1 MQLVVFESAGLV
13 PSRHMSGGK
22 LCFLVAFG
30 FHPFPD
36 CLRQQLPVCGALQT
50 GAPLSLQSLACSG
63 LRRPLLAC
71 YAPGLQAS
79 LVVALSPLV
88 FGRCK
93 GLAFAVAVLGFGHL
107 DVLLL
112 LQSPSRGCLKAADM
126 CCL

>member
-1 MQLVVFESAGLV
+1 MASCVFWL
-13 PSRHMSGGK
+13 
-22 LCFLVAFG
+22 LFG

-88 FGRCK
+88 FGGCK
-93 GLAFAVAVLGFGHL
+93 GLAFAVAVLGLGHL